1 MSIDPNYGSE
11 VALLVKVMKEKP
23 EGVPFRY
30 PEIEELIHLKRDNP
44 LFHKL
49 ITTAMIKLN
58 QQRLPTIKVR
68 NSRKA
73 NIAGGLVRISPSEV
87 PQRVYDKQTRGHNR
101 VANNAIAELDTV
113 DMSTLSDDE
122 QVLMHS
128 VHVTACLAQKLVTE
142 DTRDRLKDEIRKSG
156 KLDTQALVKLLRH
169 NL

>member
-87 PQRVYDKQTRGHNR
+87 PQRVYDKQTRGQTGWR
-101 VANNAIAELDTV
+101 I
-113 DMSTLSDDE
+113 TLS
-122 QVLMHS
+122 LNW
-128 VHVTACLAQKLVTE
+128 
-142 DTRDRLKDEIRKSG
+142 TRWICPLYPMTSKC
-156 KLDTQALVKLLRH
+156 
-169 NL
+169 